1 VHESLVIPLLTLAI
15 LLYAVNAVLFAFLAF
30 VYGRTALST
39 RAKYPLGLFIFSV
52 LLLVQSL
59 GTAVAYASFSVYL
72 NDSAP
77 YWSIMGSFELVGV
90 LALLR
95 ITL

>member
-1 VHESLVIPLLTLAI
+1 MILLLTLAI
-15 LLYAVNAVLFAFLAF
+15 VLYSVNAVLFAFLGF

-52 LLLVQSL
+52 LLLLHSA
-59 GTAVAYASFSVYL
+59 GTAAAYFFLGSYFLDEAV
-72 NDSAP
+72 P
-77 YWSIMGSFELVGV
+77 YMAAMGSFELVGV

>member
-1 VHESLVIPLLTLAI
+1 VIPLLTLAI
-15 LLYAVNAVLFAFLAF
+15 ALYSVNAVLLTFLAF

-39 RAKYPLGLFIFSV
+39 RAKYPLGLFVFSV
-52 LLLVQSL
+52 LLLLHSA
-59 GTAVAYASFSVYL
+59 GTAAAYLFL
-72 NDSAP
+72 GP
-77 YWSIMGSFELVGV
+77 YFGDEAVPYMAVMGSFELVGV

>member
-1 VHESLVIPLLTLAI
+1 VVPLLALAI
-15 LLYAVNAVLFAFLAF
+15 ALYSVNAVLFAFLAF

-39 RAKYPLGLFIFSV
+39 RAKYPTGLFVFSV
-52 LLLVQSL
+52 LLLLHSA
-59 GTAVAYASFSVYL
+59 GTAAAYFFLGSYFLDEAV
-72 NDSAP
+72 P
-77 YWSIMGSFELVGV
+77 YMAVMGSFELVGV

>member
-1 VHESLVIPLLTLAI
+1 MNEHVTPLLTLAI
-15 LLYAVNAVLFAFLAF
+15 LLYAVNAILFGFLAF
-30 VYGRTALST
+30 VYGKTALST
-39 RAKYPLGLFIFSV
+39 RAKYATGLFVFSL
-52 LLLVQSL
+52 LLLVQSA
-59 GTAVAYASFSVYL
+59 GTAAAYVSFSDYL
-72 NDSAP
+72 NNAAP

>member
-1 VHESLVIPLLTLAI
+1 MALLLTLAI
-15 LLYAVNAVLFAFLAF
+15 MLYAVNTVLFGSLAL

-39 RAKYPLGLFIFSV
+39 KARYPLGLFIFSV
-52 LLLVQSL
+52 LLLLHSA
-59 GTAVAYASFSVYL
+59 GTAGAYLFLGPYFGDEA
-72 NDSAP
+72 AP
-77 YWSIMGSFELVGV
+77 YMSLMGSLELVGV